1 MHKILVIED
10 EKSVLQNTLDILK
23 LEGFD
28 VFGAPNGR
36 IGVACVD
43 DYAPDLIICDIS
55 MPEMDGYDVLAAL
68 RLKPVTA
75 LTPFI
80 FLTARTE
87 RSDVRHG
94 MNLGADDY
102 LTKPFRVSE
111 LLASVYA
118 RLDRKSAVQEQ
129 SDQRLNSLRE
139 QIVLSMPHE
148 LRTPLTS
155 ILGFSDLLILDAETM
170 APEQISRM
178 ARHINDAG
186 SRLSRLVENYLT
198 YAQIEI
204 IQLDPD
210 RMAAMQTPGKK
221 STDKLVESTL
231 QQLNQRWNRPEDL
244 RVNMEPAV
252 LKVRDDIFR
261 KIAEELIDN
270 AFKFSKP
277 GQLITVD
284 GGVMDKHY
292 KLVVTDHGRGMTALQ
307 ISQIGAYMQFDRAR
321 HEQQG
326 MGLGLIISRRLA
338 ELYQG
343 SLIVESKPDVETTVQ
358 VILPIS

>member
-28 VFGAPNGR
+28 VFGAPNGK

-55 MPEMDGYDVLAAL
+55 MPEMDGYAVLAEL
-68 RLKPVTA
+68 RLKPITA

-87 RSDVRHG
+87 RSDIRHG

-111 LLASVYA
+111 LLSSVYA
-118 RLDRKSAVQEQ
+118 RLDRKNAVEEQ
-129 SDQRLNSLRE
+129 TDQRLNTLRE

-155 ILGFSDLLILDAETM
+155 ILGFSDLLIMDADTM
-170 APEQISRM
+170 QPEQIRRM
-178 ARHINDAG
+178 AKHINDAG
-186 SRLSRLVENYLT
+186 GRLSRLVENYLT

-204 IQLDPD
+204 IRLDPE
-210 RMAAMQTPGKK
+210 RLAAMHTPGKET
-221 STDKLVESTL
+221 TDILVHAAI
-231 QQLNQRWNRPEDL
+231 QQVGPRWNREADL
-244 RVNMEPAV
+244 QLNIGPAV

-261 KIAEELIDN
+261 KIVEELLDN
-270 AFKFSKP
+270 AFKFSKE
-277 GQLITVD
+277 GQPIKLEGAIVD
-284 GGVMDKHY
+284 GQYQLTVSDE
-292 KLVVTDHGRGMTALQ
+292 GRGMSPLQ
-307 ISQIGAYMQFDRAR
+307 ISQIGAYMQFDRAL

-338 ELYQG
+338 ELHNG
-343 SLIVESKPDVETTVQ
+343 SLSVESEATQWTKVQ
-358 VILPIS
+358 VNLPIS